1 MRTKKIRRGRR
12 HRRRRDEHF
21 SASRFR
27 LYRTYRLA
35 ELFDVHP
42 ATIWRWRQTGVL
54 PEPAA
59 KIGGIEA
66 WTDAQIAPLIEQ
78 RPTEAGD
85 VV

>member
-1 MRTKKIRRGRR
+1 MQNNKRRKRR
-12 HRRRRDEHF
+12 RQRRRRDAHF

-42 ATIWRWRQTGVL
+42 ATIWRWRKLGIL